1 MTHNS
6 LMTKQIQ
13 ISSKILIKI
22 AINSSNIKTPKKST
36 QSDDDKR
43 SHVRI
48 FKPRYE
54 YRLLISYSL
63 LWLIKLKNLLSL
75 WNLSTAAKSQT
86 HQFWASKNIW
96 KFHLWI
102 TCCFHSIVSSMM
114 ALITSSSA
122 WKGIWN
128 QMQAKKWA
136 AKLNFSHNKNQ
147 HKSERRE
154 EGNMRR
160 RNLHKRHVMEI
171 KFEICISGSINS

>member
-22 AINSSNIKTPKKST
+22 AINSSNIKTSKKLST
-36 QSDDDKR
+36 RSDDDKR

-86 HQFWASKNIW
+86 SSILSVKKYLKISLMNHVLLPLNRQLNDGFNYIKLSMKGHLKSDAGEEMSSKIEFQSQQ
-96 KFHLWI
+96 K
-102 TCCFHSIVSSMM
+102 
-114 ALITSSSA
+114 SA
-122 WKGIWN
+122 
-128 QMQAKKWA
+128 
-136 AKLNFSHNKNQ
+136 
-147 HKSERRE
+147 
-154 EGNMRR
+154 
-160 RNLHKRHVMEI
+160 
-171 KFEICISGSINS
+171 